1 MSKYGESL
9 GIWELKIGGV
19 DLKIIPTADDLLN
32 FRNMMM
38 DNTTKGDTKKRL
50 DLFDKFIFDII
61 KRDVPP
67 VDEKEENEL
76 KMYVRLNINDLFD
89 ETMITFKWLKREDL
103 EEQKNKL
110 KDIAGDKIKN
120 LIEGN

>member
-9 GIWELKIGGV
+9 GIWELKIGGA

-50 DLFDKFIFDII
+50 ELFEKFIFNII

-76 KMYVRLNINDLFD
+76 MMYVRLNINDLFD
-89 ETMITFKWLKREDL
+89 ETMIAFKWLKREDL